1 MLASAAGAFALVIAV
16 WLASLR
22 LRDASIIDVFWGV
35 GFIVIAWVCVAVGH
49 GARDRRLL
57 LAILVT
63 IWGARLAV
71 HIGRRN
77 HGKGEDPRYVAMRQ
91 RDGAR
96 FWLTSLYRVF
106 LIQAATM
113 WIISLPL
120 QAAGSLGGRRDLGA
134 LDAIGAAVWLVGF
147 GFESLG
153 DLQLDRFKAD
163 AANRGQVMDRGLW
176 RYSRHPNYFG
186 DVTAWWTRPDR
197 ARRRRLRGMGGRRHR
212 YRPHCGGAD
221 AVLSQYPAERR
232 ALHGHQFGDG
242 KLDRVPAVH
251 RAAAMGLPVRSRLGR
266 LHGWFQRRRRRLQL
280 FPGPGK
286 PHVFCYDAV
295 VH

>member
-1 MLASAAGAFALVIAV
+1 MTLTVMLASAAGALALVITV
-16 WLASLR
+16 WLASLW
-22 LRDASIIDVFWGV
+22 LRDASIIDIFWGV
-35 GFIVIAWVCVAVGH
+35 GFIVIGWVCFAVGH
-49 GARDRRLL
+49 GDRDRRLL

-77 HGKGEDPRYVAMRQ
+77 RGKGEDPRYVAMRE

-153 DLQLDRFKAD
+153 DLQLDRFKAAPD
-163 AANRGQVMDRGLW
+163 SRGKVMSRGLW
-176 RYSRHPNYFG
+176 RYTRHPNYFG
-186 DVTAWWTRPDR
+186 DATLWWGLGLIGLGAGLAAAWGLIGSAVDTLILTRVSGKPILERDIETR
-197 ARRRRLRGMGGRRHR
+197 RPGYRDYIERTSGFFPLPPRRRR
-212 YRPHCGGAD
+212 
-221 AVLSQYPAERR
+221 
-232 ALHGHQFGDG
+232 
-242 KLDRVPAVH
+242 
-251 RAAAMGLPVRSRLGR
+251 
-266 LHGWFQRRRRRLQL
+266 
-280 FPGPGK
+280 
-286 PHVFCYDAV
+286 
-295 VH
+295 